1 MSNQRIL
8 IPLRELCEELELSRE
23 ACVELVEQGIIN
35 PPGDAPEQWAFDITM
50 VSVVRRAVRL
60 RQDLDLDWSTV
71 ALVVSLLEERDQ
83 LRTELQVLKQRLD
96 RFLEP

>member
-35 PPGDAPEQWAFDITM
+35 PPGDEPERWTFDITM

-83 LRTELQVLKQRLD
+83 LRTEIQVLQQRLD